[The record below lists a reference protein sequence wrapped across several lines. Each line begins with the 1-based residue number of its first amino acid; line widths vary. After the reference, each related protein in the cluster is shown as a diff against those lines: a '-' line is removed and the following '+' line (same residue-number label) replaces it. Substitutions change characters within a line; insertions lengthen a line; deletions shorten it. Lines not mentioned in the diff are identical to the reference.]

1 MSLGLDSLHHTT
13 MFDKDDNQDDDSAPG
28 AFKSPEIAIARALE
42 DLDSPSWQ
50 DQVAALAA
58 LVRVARWNTDLILP
72 QVMMMMMML
81 MNSSS
86 HSSVTSWIMSRTN

>member
-1 MSLGLDSLHHTT
+1 

-28 AFKSPEIAIARALE
+28 AFKSPETALARAVE

-72 QVMMMMMML
+72 QVMMMMMMMMTL